1 MSLVF
6 SLFPIFVI
14 MKSINRQYE
23 SRVKQNAVMIFLL
36 AILLC
41 GGMIYYIANSKKS
54 INNQRDNI
62 KKNEQILTLTN
73 DLIEKINT
81 AQSYAN
87 LYISSGN
94 KNNLNNFNILTSD
107 ISRLNDSIIKLCDKD
122 FNTRTLNE
130 IGALLRKKESN
141 IKEIGKQLNSF
152 NPYDEIYSIIDDY
165 QKIQNSKATISTSIQ
180 DTIIYKTEKKNFFE
194 RLGDVF
200 SPNNALDSIV
210 LVSKTTID
218 TISQNNNETNNLLNE
233 IQLSTD
239 KGRKNYIKQI
249 ETFERKYNN
258 LTLSDQE
265 ITKEISDLL
274 INLHKYTLNSVIKEI
289 RNSEIIINK
298 NINLSII
305 IAGIALLTILTFV
318 FFIFYDIKKVLIARK
333 ATEEAKKRTEEIM
346 ESRHKLLLSVSH
358 DIKSPLSSIIGY
370 LELMQIDNKNQDDI
384 NKINSMKNS
393 SELILSLLTNL
404 LNFSRLD
411 QGKESIILSE
421 FNIAKLC
428 DELCDMFTPLAKEK
442 HLSLIYEN
450 NIKENTFVKSD
461 ALKIKQIISNLLSNA
476 IKYSKEGKI
485 IFNISNNENKIIFNI
500 TDEGIG
506 IPQDKIDEIFK
517 PFSRVDNNESL
528 IEGNGFGLFVVKGL
542 IDLLNGSIEVKSELQ
557 KGSNFKVVIPT
568 KLSVKNENDKD
579 ITIDTHNIKQNKSYN
594 ILVIDDDKTLLTVI
608 ESMINK
614 LECRCDICQ
623 SSIEFDNYL
632 KNINNY
638 DLILT
643 DREMGA
649 FNGLEVLR
657 KIKEINNSKSVVLM
671 TARSEYNKEVAISK
685 GFDDYLRKPFSIR
698 DLATLFGFEFVIN
711 KKSNTSQFNND
722 FPELCSMFDNDDIA
736 IENILHTF
744 VETTSNNLVIFNE
757 IINDNN
763 FSDAVNLCHK
773 MYPMFV
779 QLNQNETADFLHKMD
794 RLRNHGEDSF
804 PEWKDESIRFM
815 DKVDE
820 FIFYLSDKYDIN

>member
-1 MSLVF
+1 
-6 SLFPIFVI
+6 

>member
-1 MSLVF
+1 
-6 SLFPIFVI
+6 

-305 IAGIALLTILTFV
+305 IACIALLTILTFV

-370 LELMQIDNKNQDDI
+370 LELMQIDTKNQDDI

-657 KIKEINNSKSVVLM
+657 KIKEINNNKSVVLM

-744 VETTSNNLVIFNE
+744 IETTSNNLVIFNE

>member
-1 MSLVF
+1 
-6 SLFPIFVI
+6 

-130 IGALLRKKESN
+130 IGTLLRKKESN

-305 IAGIALLTILTFV
+305 IACIALLTILTFV

-370 LELMQIDNKNQDDI
+370 LELMQIDTKNQDDI

-794 RLRNHGEDSF
+794 RLRNHGKDSF

>member
-1 MSLVF
+1 
-6 SLFPIFVI
+6 

-305 IAGIALLTILTFV
+305 IACIALLTILTFV

>member
-1 MSLVF
+1 
-6 SLFPIFVI
+6 

-305 IAGIALLTILTFV
+305 IACIALLTILTFV

-711 KKSNTSQFNND
+711 KKSNTSQFWKIII
-722 FPELCSMFDNDDIA
+722 ELRGV
-736 IENILHTF
+736 TF
-744 VETTSNNLVIFNE
+744 F
-757 IINDNN
+757 INYK
-763 FSDAVNLCHK
+763 LKTEKCC
-773 MYPMFV
+773 
-779 QLNQNETADFLHKMD
+779 
-794 RLRNHGEDSF
+794 
-804 PEWKDESIRFM
+804 
-815 DKVDE
+815 
-820 FIFYLSDKYDIN
+820 

>member
-1 MSLVF
+1 
-6 SLFPIFVI
+6 

-305 IAGIALLTILTFV
+305 IACIALLTILTFV

-370 LELMQIDNKNQDDI
+370 LELMQIDTKNQDDI

-744 VETTSNNLVIFNE
+744 IETTSNNLVIFNE

>member
-1 MSLVF
+1 
-6 SLFPIFVI
+6 

-370 LELMQIDNKNQDDI
+370 LELMQIDTKNQDDI

>member
-1 MSLVF
+1 
-6 SLFPIFVI
+6 

-305 IAGIALLTILTFV
+305 IACIALLTILTFV

-370 LELMQIDNKNQDDI
+370 LELMQIDTKNQDDI

-568 KLSVKNENDKD
+568 KLSVKNENNKD

>member
-1 MSLVF
+1 
-6 SLFPIFVI
+6 

-305 IAGIALLTILTFV
+305 IACIALLTILTFV

-370 LELMQIDNKNQDDI
+370 LELMQIDTKNQDDI

>member
-1 MSLVF
+1 
-6 SLFPIFVI
+6 

-233 IQLSTD
+233 IQLFTD

-305 IAGIALLTILTFV
+305 IACIALLTILTFV

-370 LELMQIDNKNQDDI
+370 LELMQIDTKNQDDI

-638 DLILT
+638 NLILT

-744 VETTSNNLVIFNE
+744 IETTSNNLVIFNE

>member
-1 MSLVF
+1 
-6 SLFPIFVI
+6 

-81 AQSYAN
+81 AQSYVN

-305 IAGIALLTILTFV
+305 IACIALLTILTFV

-370 LELMQIDNKNQDDI
+370 LELMQIDTKNQDDI